1 MNKPIN
7 IMLTGGNGRLG
18 KSISNYLINKGH
30 RVVIG
35 DLKFKKITKSRKNN
49 LFFFKSDLT
58 KEKNIKDFI
67 RFSIKKLRTLD
78 AFIHCSYPKTN
89 DWGNSLK
96 KLKQTSLN
104 KNLNDHLG
112 SSIIFAKNLIS
123 YFLKQKKGNIIFLS
137 SIYGITS
144 PRFEDY
150 SGKIYSTV
158 EYGAIKAG
166 IISITKYLAKY
177 YKKRGLRV
185 NAISPGGIK
194 DSQEKKFID
203 KYKRH
208 CNSKG
213 LLSPGDI
220 NGLVNFL
227 LSEESKYING
237 QNITIDDGWSL

>member
-1 MNKPIN
+1 M
-7 IMLTGGNGRLG
+7 
-18 KSISNYLINKGH
+18 
-30 RVVIG
+30 
-35 DLKFKKITKSRKNN
+35 
-49 LFFFKSDLT
+49 T
-58 KEKNIKDFI
+58 KEKTLKILLNL
-67 RFSIKKLRTLD
+67 KKLELWTYL
-78 AFIHCSYPKTN
+78 FIVRIQKQTIKI
-89 DWGNSLK
+89 LK

-194 DSQEKKFID
+194 DSRKIYRQI
-203 KYKRH
+203 
-208 CNSKG
+208 
-213 LLSPGDI
+213 
-220 NGLVNFL
+220 
-227 LSEESKYING
+227 
-237 QNITIDDGWSL
+237 